1 MISLKRWVAALIP
14 MVYALY
20 LPVQSL
26 LIPGVQNRLYE
37 VVALLIYL
45 AAVLPTLILYRGLV
59 LPIWQ
64 AAFNLVAAVVL
75 PALIILQRDALNSDE
90 TGGWVVMGTA
100 VILTATSVRQRRV
113 FAVLGVV
120 SLVAEFVYVYGP
132 IALFT
137 AGLVGALVFVLAGLG
152 VSTGIQNANT
162 ESDKYREREAK
173 SLASIASLEATK
185 NERTSRLQQVL
196 GSSVPFLALIAESNE
211 PLSAEMKQSARLLEL
226 ALRDE
231 IRGRGLLTSN
241 MRSEISRLRNLG
253 VEVALLDEGGTEGL
267 SKDELDALLAQAIE
281 ALQVISKGRVTIRS
295 PRGETFKVTV
305 VATLPG
311 VAQPLLSLRLS

>member
-1 MISLKRWVAALIP
+1 MISIKRWVAALIP

-37 VVALLIYL
+37 VVALLIYF

-75 PALIILQRDALNSDE
+75 PALIILQRDALNSDD

-113 FAVLGVV
+113 FAVLGVLA
-120 SLVAEFVYVYGP
+120 LVAEFVYVYGP

-162 ESDKYREREAK
+162 ESDKYRDREAK

-196 GSSVPFLALIAESNE
+196 GSSVPFLALIAESKE

-267 SKDELDALLAQAIE
+267 SKDELNALLAQAID
-281 ALQVISKGRVTIRS
+281 ALQAISNGRVTIRS

>member
-1 MISLKRWVAALIP
+1 MISIKRWAAVLIP

-26 LIPGVQNRLYE
+26 LIPGIQNRFYE
-37 VVALLIYL
+37 IVALLVYL

-113 FAVLGVV
+113 FAVLGVLA
-120 SLVAEFVYVYGP
+120 LVAEFVYVYGP

-196 GSSVPFLALIAESNE
+196 GSSVPFLALIADSKE
-211 PLSAEMKQSARLLEL
+211 PLSAEIKQSARLLEL

-267 SKDELDALLAQAIE
+267 SKDELDALLAQAIDS
-281 ALQVISKGRVTIRS
+281 LQVISKGRVTIRS

>member
-1 MISLKRWVAALIP
+1 MISIKRWVAALIP

-26 LIPGVQNRLYE
+26 LIPGVQDRLYE

-64 AAFNLVAAVVL
+64 AAFNLVAAVAL
-75 PALIILQRDALNSDE
+75 PALIILQRDALNSDD

-113 FAVLGVV
+113 FAVLGVLA
-120 SLVAEFVYVYGP
+120 LVAEFVYVYGP

-196 GSSVPFLALIAESNE
+196 GSSVPFLALIADSKE
-211 PLSAEMKQSARLLEL
+211 PLSAEIKQSARLLEL

-267 SKDELDALLAQAIE
+267 SNDELDALLAQAID
-281 ALQVISKGRVTIRS
+281 ALQAISNGRVTIRS
-295 PRGETFKVTV
+295 PRGEVFKVTV

>member
-1 MISLKRWVAALIP
+1 MISIKRWAAALIP

-26 LIPGVQNRLYE
+26 LIPDVQNRLFE

-75 PALIILQRDALNSDE
+75 PALIILQRDALNSDD

-185 NERTSRLQQVL
+185 SERTSRLQQVL
-196 GSSVPFLALIAESNE
+196 GSSVPFLALIADSKE
-211 PLSAEMKQSARLLEL
+211 PLSAEIKQSARLLEL

-267 SKDELDALLAQAIE
+267 SNDELDALLAQAID
-281 ALQVISKGRVTIRS
+281 ALQAISNGRVTIRS

>member
-1 MISLKRWVAALIP
+1 

-26 LIPGVQNRLYE
+26 LIPGVQNRFYE
-37 VVALLIYL
+37 IVALLIYF

-59 LPIWQ
+59 LPVWQ

-185 NERTSRLQQVL
+185 SERTSRLQEVL
-196 GSSVPFLALIAESNE
+196 GSSVPFLALIADSKE

-267 SKDELDALLAQAIE
+267 SKDELDALLAQAID
-281 ALQVISKGRVTIRS
+281 ALQVISNGRVTIRS
-295 PRGETFKVTV
+295 PRGEVFKITV

>member
-1 MISLKRWVAALIP
+1 MISIKRWAAVLIP

-26 LIPGVQNRLYE
+26 LIPGIQNRFYE
-37 VVALLIYL
+37 IVALLVYL

-64 AAFNLVAAVVL
+64 AVFNLIAAVVL
-75 PALIILQRDALNSDE
+75 PALIILQRDELKSGE

-100 VILTATSVRQRRV
+100 VILTATSVRQRRA
-113 FAVLGVV
+113 FAVLGVLA
-120 SLVAEFVYVYGP
+120 LVAEFVYVYGP

-196 GSSVPFLALIAESNE
+196 GSSVPFLALIAESKE

>member
-1 MISLKRWVAALIP
+1 MISIKRWAAALIP

-37 VVALLIYL
+37 VVALLVYL

-59 LPIWQ
+59 LPVWQ
-64 AAFNLVAAVVL
+64 AVFNLVAAVVL
-75 PALIILQRDALNSDE
+75 PALIILQRDALNSDD

-113 FAVLGVV
+113 FAVLGVLA
-120 SLVAEFVYVYGP
+120 LVAEFVYVYGP

-267 SKDELDALLAQAIE
+267 SKDELNALLAQAID
-281 ALQVISKGRVTIRS
+281 ALQVINNGRVTIRS

>member
-1 MISLKRWVAALIP
+1 

-75 PALIILQRDALNSDE
+75 PALIILQRDALDSDE

-100 VILTATSVRQRRV
+100 VSLTATSVRQRRV
-113 FAVLGVV
+113 FAVLGVLA
-120 SLVAEFVYVYGP
+120 LVAEFVYVYGP

-137 AGLVGALVFVLAGLG
+137 TGLVGALVFVLAGLG

-196 GSSVPFLALIAESNE
+196 GSSVPFLALIADSKE

-267 SKDELDALLAQAIE
+267 SNDELDALLAQAID
-281 ALQVISKGRVTIRS
+281 ALQAISNGRVTIRS

>member
-26 LIPGVQNRLYE
+26 LIPGVQNRFYE
-37 VVALLIYL
+37 IVALLIYF

>member
-1 MISLKRWVAALIP
+1 MISIKRWVSAFIP
-14 MVYALY
+14 LVYAFY

-26 LIPGVQNRLYE
+26 LIPGIQNRSFE
-37 VVALLIYL
+37 IIALIIYL
-45 AAVLPTLILYRGLV
+45 AAVLPTLVLYRGLN
-59 LPIWQ
+59 LPLGQ
-64 AAFNLVAAVVL
+64 AVFNLVAAVVV
-75 PALIILQRDALNSDE
+75 PALVIFQRDAIDDKDVA
-90 TGGWVVMGTA
+90 GWAVMGTA
-100 VILTATSVRQRRV
+100 VILTASAVRQRRV
-113 FAVLGVV
+113 FAVLGVAA
-120 SLVAEFVYVYGP
+120 LVFEFVYAYGP

-137 AGLVGALVFVLAGLG
+137 SGLVGALVFVLAGLG
-152 VSTGIQNANT
+152 VSTGIKNANT

-185 NERTSRLQQVL
+185 SERTSRLQQVL
-196 GSSVPFLALIAESNE
+196 GSSVPFLSLIAESKT
-211 PLSAEMKQSARLLEL
+211 PLSTEMKQSARMLEL

-231 IRGRGLLTSN
+231 IRGRGLLTSA

-267 SKDELDALLAQAIE
+267 TKEELDALLAQAIE
-281 ALQVISKGRVTIRS
+281 ALQAITSGRVTVRS
-295 PRGETFKVTV
+295 PKGEAFKVTV

>member
-1 MISLKRWVAALIP
+1 MISIKRWVAALIP

-75 PALIILQRDALNSDE
+75 PALIILQRDALNSDD

-113 FAVLGVV
+113 FAVLGVLA
-120 SLVAEFVYVYGP
+120 LVAEFVYVYGP

-196 GSSVPFLALIAESNE
+196 GSSVPFLALIADSKE

-267 SKDELDALLAQAIE
+267 SNDELDALLAQAID
-281 ALQVISKGRVTIRS
+281 ALQAISNGRVTIRS

>member
-1 MISLKRWVAALIP
+1 MISIKRWVAALIP

-75 PALIILQRDALNSDE
+75 PALIILQRDALNSDD

-113 FAVLGVV
+113 FAVLGVLA
-120 SLVAEFVYVYGP
+120 LVAEFVYVYGP

-196 GSSVPFLALIAESNE
+196 GSSVPFLALIADSKE

-267 SKDELDALLAQAIE
+267 SNDELDALLAQAID
-281 ALQVISKGRVTIRS
+281 ALQAIRNGRVTIRS

>member
-1 MISLKRWVAALIP
+1 MISIKRWAAALIP

-26 LIPGVQNRLYE
+26 LIPDVQNRLFE

-59 LPIWQ
+59 LPVWQ
-64 AAFNLVAAVVL
+64 AVFNLVAAVVL
-75 PALIILQRDALNSDE
+75 PALIILQRDALNSDD

-113 FAVLGVV
+113 FAVLGVLA
-120 SLVAEFVYVYGP
+120 LVAEFVYVYGP

-196 GSSVPFLALIAESNE
+196 GSSVPFLALIADSKE

-267 SKDELDALLAQAIE
+267 SKDELDALLAQAID
-281 ALQVISKGRVTIRS
+281 ALQAISNGRVTIRS

>member
-1 MISLKRWVAALIP
+1 MISIKRWVAALIP

-26 LIPGVQNRLYE
+26 LIPGVQNRFYE
-37 VVALLIYL
+37 IVALLIYF

-59 LPIWQ
+59 LPVWQ

-185 NERTSRLQQVL
+185 SERTSRLQEVL
-196 GSSVPFLALIAESNE
+196 GSSVPFLALIADSKE

-267 SKDELDALLAQAIE
+267 SKDELDALLAQAID
-281 ALQVISKGRVTIRS
+281 ALQVISNGRVTIRS
-295 PRGETFKVTV
+295 PRGEVFKITV